1 MLQAPIR
8 CDCPPWSVLFRRA
21 ALSITAAIV
30 LAWAGVCTLAQA
42 QESPASAMRDPTSA
56 GTRIHQHLFL
66 DETQALSLQDART
79 GDFRTFNTLQR
90 LPIEG
95 KTAWL
100 RLTIDRADGAS
111 GPVGPL
117 YLRVLPPV
125 FESVVLHTPDA
136 QAAGGWRATDL
147 GDAARSGAVAVGTLA
162 QPGPIYLQIRS
173 RYDNGLFV
181 YAGNLEEA
189 LAFKHKLAIVAAVIS
204 TMFAFA
210 WAVNLWRALT
220 RYSQLSLAIGVLF
233 PTIVVR
239 LWITLGYGP
248 ELVNLPPAWWSQL
261 YGPVVSASILSA
273 GLVFILLATAVFQGA
288 RWFAWSRVWLAI
300 GVCNLILSFF
310 LPEWSIRIID
320 GMMLGGALLLLG
332 SLVLAA
338 LQAPESLKPWAAKI
352 ALATMV
358 LVTLSGL
365 LTALELQ
372 GLASSADALQRT
384 NRVPESLLL
393 RSLVPI
399 ALVAIASWTY
409 ERLHNDR
416 IDRMKAELVRTTVSL
431 ELESK
436 RLERQRNFTAMLA
449 HELKNPL
456 TASHMA
462 LSGIEAR
469 LAGDDPVMK
478 RAEAIKNSLQEIN
491 AIVERCAEVDGY
503 EQGQMP
509 MCLGSFSVGQL
520 MASVK
525 ASHASERLYTLM
537 RGVNEEATLTSDL
550 HYIKIILSNLLT
562 NALKYS
568 PPDSLVELEVRQ
580 QHHGPSQQLVLSVS
594 NEIGEA
600 GQPDPHRV
608 FERFYRAEAAR
619 HVSGAGLG
627 LWLSQSLAQALG
639 AALVCTCEPDRVEL
653 TLVLPLDAA

>member
-8 CDCPPWSVLFRRA
+8 CDYPPWWVFFRRV
-21 ALSITAAIV
+21 ALSITAAIL
-30 LAWAGVCTLAQA
+30 LAWAGIGTLAQA
-42 QESPASAMRDPTSA
+42 QGIPGSAMGKPASA
-56 GTRIHQHLFL
+56 GTRVQQHLFL
-66 DETQALSLQDART
+66 DETQALSLQDARM
-79 GDFRTFNTLQR
+79 GDFRTFNTMQR

-100 RLTIDRADGAS
+100 RLTIDRADGTS
-111 GPVGPL
+111 GPMGPL

-147 GDAARSGAVAVGTLA
+147 GDSARGGVVAIGTMA
-162 QPGPIYLQIRS
+162 QPGPIFLQIQS
-173 RYDNGLFV
+173 SYDTGLLI
-181 YAGNLEEA
+181 YAGTLEEV
-189 LAFKHKLAIVAAVIS
+189 LTFKHKLAIVLAVIT
-204 TMFAFA
+204 TMMIFA
-210 WAVNLWRALT
+210 WVINLWNVLT
-220 RYSQLSLAIGVLF
+220 HFNHLSIAIGVLL
-233 PTIVVR
+233 PTLVAR
-239 LWITLGYGP
+239 LWITLGDGP
-248 ELVNLPPAWWSQL
+248 EILSVPPQWWSQL
-261 YGPVVSASILSA
+261 FVPVVSANILSA
-273 GLVFILLATAVFQGA
+273 GSVVILLAAEVFQGT
-288 RWFAWSRVWLAI
+288 RWSAWLRSWVVL
-300 GVCNLILSFF
+300 GSCNLILSFVH
-310 LPEWSIRIID
+310 PGWGIRIID
-320 GMMLGGALLLLG
+320 GMMLWGALLFLG
-332 SLVLAA
+332 SMVLAA
-338 LQAPESLKPWAAKI
+338 LRVPTNLKPWAAKI
-352 ALATMV
+352 AFAMLL

-365 LTALELQ
+365 LTALQLQ
-372 GLASSADALQRT
+372 GFATSADALQRGD
-384 NRVPESLLL
+384 RIPSALLL
-393 RSLVPI
+393 RSLMPL
-399 ALVAIASWTY
+399 ALLAIASWTY
-409 ERLHNDR
+409 ERLHR
-416 IDRMKAELVRTTVSL
+416 DRMQSMKADLAHTTVSL

-436 RLERQRNFTAMLA
+436 RLERQRNFTTMLA

-469 LAGDDPVMK
+469 LVGDDPVMK

-525 ASHASERLYTLM
+525 ASHPSERLYTLM

-580 QHHGPSQQLVLSVS
+580 QIHGPSGQLVLSVS

-627 LWLSQSLAQALG
+627 LWLSQSLARALG
-639 AALVCTCEPDRVEL
+639 TALVCTCGPDRIEL